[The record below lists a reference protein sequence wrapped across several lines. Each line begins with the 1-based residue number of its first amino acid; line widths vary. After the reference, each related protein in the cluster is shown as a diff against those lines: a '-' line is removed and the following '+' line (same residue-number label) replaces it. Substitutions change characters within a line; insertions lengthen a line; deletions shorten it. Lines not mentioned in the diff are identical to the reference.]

1 MVGTYILEHKS
12 GLKFYAVIVGAVRLC
27 RSVSLPHTF
36 FLSLCLS
43 LRVVQTVA
51 HSVGSML

>member
-1 MVGTYILEHKS
+1 MVGTYFLEHKS

-27 RSVSLPHTF
+27 RSLSLPHTF